1 MNLSDD
7 EFQFFRTLIV
17 QRSGIEMTM
26 RKRAIVA
33 QRLDPL
39 MDELGLVS
47 FDRLIELIKLSG
59 DKSSIYRQTV
69 DALLTADGGLFR
81 GFGAYRFMKHI
92 GMPEL
97 MSLKGEDKK
106 LRIWSIGCG
115 TGEEPYSIAIA
126 LRNGVPELKDWDVEI
141 LGTDIAKSNIE
152 KARTGL
158 YYKKDIARGAPQEL
172 LENNLEK
179 FGRQW
184 SIKKEHREWVR
195 FETINILRD
204 WGELPVFDVILM
216 RKVLIYLDPTGTKHV
231 LKKVLNQVHKNSF
244 LFLGPGELPPRSHPI
259 FMSVSDDRI
268 SAYRLMPEL
277 AETLQST
284 QILETDGQKSTPPN
298 PVPEHSPNQQKL
310 SGVMKLTPTD
320 TDLRTLAQLVGNIY
334 LFRAMPPHIVDQ
346 VCKRLEL
353 FGFGDEEPLI
363 KQGQKG
369 EAFFIL
375 LDGKVDVIINRSLFR
390 KGTTLATL
398 EPGNIFGEMSLIM
411 DQPCNANVIA
421 NGGARAFVAS
431 RNLFEYLVE
440 ENEPFAQTIQDLIL
454 ERTADSSVKMHAKRL
469 GNKAATAAQT
479 NAATSED
486 STSSNPEGSKKPDS
500 PSKAPAQKIPLDFD
514 KVTRLPLD
522 NTAYAELSKL
532 VRSIYLFK
540 GLRAGEIDS
549 ICQRLKL
556 FGFPPEHTILKN
568 GEDGSSFY
576 IIYEGHV
583 KVISKGGFLKKG
595 MELAT
600 LGPGDIFGEISL
612 ILDRPCSANVITDG
626 SMKAF
631 RVSKNLFDYLFE
643 ENKTFATTVN
653 AIALQRRAD
662 TAVKMQM
669 S

>member
-1 MNLSDD
+1 MNLSES
-7 EFQFFRTLIV
+7 EFQFFRELIAE
-17 QRSGIEMTM
+17 RSGIEMSP
-26 RKRAIVA
+26 RKRAVVA

-47 FDRLIELIKLSG
+47 FDRLVDLIELSG
-59 DKSSIYRQTV
+59 PDSSIYRQTV

-97 MSLKGEDKK
+97 MSLKGPDKT
-106 LRIWSIGCG
+106 LRIWSVGCG

-126 LRNGVPELKDWDVEI
+126 LRNGVPALKDWDVEI

-158 YYKKDIARGAPQEL
+158 FYEKDIARGAPREL

-184 SIKKEHREWVR
+184 SIKKVHREWVR
-195 FETINILRD
+195 FETMNILRD
-204 WGELPVFDVILM
+204 WNDLPLFDIILL
-216 RKVLIYLDPTGTKHV
+216 RKVLIYLDPNGKKHV
-231 LKKVLNQVHKNSF
+231 IKKILNQVHKNSF
-244 LFLGPGELPPRSHPI
+244 IFLGPGESPPAEHPI

-277 AETLQST
+277 TETVT
-284 QILETDGQKSTPPN
+284 QTAPGPDPVKQ
-298 PVPEHSPNQQKL
+298 VPENSPTTQKL
-310 SGVMKLTPTD
+310 SGVMKLTPTEQ
-320 TDLRTLAQLVGNIY
+320 DLSKLSQLASNIY

-346 VCKRLEL
+346 VCSRLEL
-353 FGFGDEEPLI
+353 YGFGDEEPLI

-375 LDGKVDVIINRSLFR
+375 LDGTVDVVVNKSLFR

-398 EPGNIFGEMSLIM
+398 EAGNIFGEMSLIM
-411 DQPCNANVIA
+411 EQPCNANVIA
-421 NGGARAFVAS
+421 RGGARAFLAS
-431 RNLFEYLVE
+431 RSLFEYLLE
-440 ENEPFAQTIQDLIL
+440 ENEPFAQTIQEIIT
-454 ERTADSSVKMHAKRL
+454 ERTVDSSVKLNTK
-469 GNKAATAAQT
+469 
-479 NAATSED
+479 
-486 STSSNPEGSKKPDS
+486 STKLESNSKKGQKS
-500 PSKAPAQKIPLDFD
+500 ASSKPQSSSEEFAFE
-514 KVTRLPLD
+514 KVQRLPLD

-556 FGFPPEHTILKN
+556 FGFPPEHTILKH
-568 GEDGSSFY
+568 GEEGSSFY
-576 IIYEGHV
+576 IIYRGNV
-583 KVISKGGFLKKG
+583 KVVSKGGFLKKG
-595 MELAT
+595 LELAN

-612 ILDRPCSANVITDG
+612 ILDRPCGANVITDG
-626 SMKAF
+626 SVQAF

-643 ENKTFATTVN
+643 ENKTFAATIN